1 MPVKPDFPAS
11 ITYNGKE
18 NHENAKRYDL
28 RCIAGTDN
36 DGMYH
41 RTEFKR
47 RSESGLRI
55 ENLKQNHMEIT
66 KKEVENLIANCGS
79 NISAAPC
86 VQTPEE
92 MVSDGQKF
100 RNINSLKIKFL
111 NL

>member
-1 MPVKPDFPAS
+1 
-11 ITYNGKE
+11 
-18 NHENAKRYDL
+18 
-28 RCIAGTDN
+28 
-36 DGMYH
+36 
-41 RTEFKR
+41 
-47 RSESGLRI
+47 
-55 ENLKQNHMEIT
+55 MEIT

-100 RNINSLKIKFL
+100 RNINSQKIKFL